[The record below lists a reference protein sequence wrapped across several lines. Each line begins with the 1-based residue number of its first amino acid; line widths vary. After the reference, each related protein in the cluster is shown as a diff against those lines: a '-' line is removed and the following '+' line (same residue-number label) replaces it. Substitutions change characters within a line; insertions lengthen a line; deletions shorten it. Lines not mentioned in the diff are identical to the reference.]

1 MYRFFLGLG
10 KPSNIFRSAD
20 ERREGSAQYAK
31 LWATPLQKKGNK
43 KNQGAKPLGLVL
55 LWFHLVSP
63 GRLLLSIARF
73 HLSRYPKDNK
83 KNSMKKKLTSTQ
95 GSVFARASV
104 GTLPP
109 LQSYK
114 LPLSSLTPCPLSR
127 FQISPHSLRKK

>member
-10 KPSNIFRSAD
+10 KPSNKLKYID
-20 ERREGSAQYAK
+20 AK
-31 LWATPLQKKGNK
+31 LRSKAHASNAWAFGLQKKGNK
-43 KNQGAKPLGLVL
+43 KNQGAEPLGLLL